1 MSNYPDR
8 IEMND
13 NIKKMIET
21 HEREKKNSESEEND
35 ETMAKLE
42 RRMKE
47 RMEGAIRE
55 IMKIQFE
62 NEKKLKSEIDKLIE
76 DNTDLREK
84 IEELDK

>member
-21 HEREKKNSESEEND
+21 HEREKKNSEAEEND
-35 ETMAKLE
+35 DTMAKLE

-84 IEELDK
+84 IEDLDK